1 MKPLRIIS
9 WEPRT
14 VERMAECFVEYLATH
29 VSIVV
34 ESLMARNHTYS
45 SEASFWRNS
54 KEGC

>member
-14 VERMAECFVEYLATH
+14 VERMAECFVEYLATR
-29 VSIVV
+29 VSFVV
-34 ESLMARNHTYS
+34 ESLMARKHTYS
-45 SEASFWRNS
+45 SEASMWRNS